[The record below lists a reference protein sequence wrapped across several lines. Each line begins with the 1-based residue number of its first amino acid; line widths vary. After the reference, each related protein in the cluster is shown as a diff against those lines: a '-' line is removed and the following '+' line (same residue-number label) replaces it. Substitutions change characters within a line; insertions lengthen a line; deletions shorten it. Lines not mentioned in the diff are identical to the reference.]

1 MADVTDHS
9 AVADAAEMVLLVRDL
24 GAGGFVR
31 LASMARAA
39 GCRIGVVN
47 GPNRDPGVAELLSSA
62 DRLVT
67 VADPTNVDE
76 VTEAARQATDG
87 YRLGAVLSTSDGTVA
102 VAAQVAE
109 RLGLR
114 RTPAAPIMVT
124 RDKFR
129 ARQVLAE
136 AGLAQP
142 GFALLSDAGQVE
154 QVAAQV
160 GLPAV
165 VKPVNGT
172 GSYLVRVVRSV
183 PELAAAYQELAAAQ
197 ASGPLAHL
205 YTSESST
212 VPATTVLVEGA
223 LQGREF
229 CMDVVVRDGQ
239 IEPLALIDKFLIDE
253 RFFELGF
260 VDPPFDLPEERAER
274 IRAHVVDAIRALGID
289 NTVAHVEIID
299 DVTLG
304 PTVVEVN
311 AGRPGG
317 VPPMVLTQ
325 LTTGVDTAAELLAVH
340 RGVPSPRTAPKLTMP
355 VAALN
360 IFPTATGR
368 VRAVHGLDKVA
379 EHPDVISVDAG
390 LAPGQVVTDEYESH
404 MIGIMVAGFLDRD
417 DLIETYHQLASMV
430 TLEIEPI

>member
-1 MADVTDHS
+1 M
-9 AVADAAEMVLLVRDL
+9 
-24 GAGGFVR
+24 
-31 LASMARAA
+31 
-39 GCRIGVVN
+39 
-47 GPNRDPGVAELLSSA
+47 
-62 DRLVT
+62 
-67 VADPTNVDE
+67 
-76 VTEAARQATDG
+76 
-87 YRLGAVLSTSDGTVA
+87 
-102 VAAQVAE
+102 
-109 RLGLR
+109 
-114 RTPAAPIMVT
+114 
-124 RDKFR
+124 
-129 ARQVLAE
+129 
-136 AGLAQP
+136 
-142 GFALLSDAGQVE
+142 
-154 QVAAQV
+154 
-160 GLPAV
+160 
-165 VKPVNGT
+165 
-172 GSYLVRVVRSV
+172 
-183 PELAAAYQELAAAQ
+183 
-197 ASGPLAHL
+197 
-205 YTSESST
+205 
-212 VPATTVLVEGA
+212 
-223 LQGREF
+223 
-229 CMDVVVRDGQ
+229 
-239 IEPLALIDKFLIDE
+239 
-253 RFFELGF
+253 
-260 VDPPFDLPEERAER
+260 
-274 IRAHVVDAIRALGID
+274 
-289 NTVAHVEIID
+289 EIID

>member
-39 GCRIGVVN
+39 GWRSGVVN

-114 RTPAAPIMVT
+114 RPPAAPIMVT

-229 CMDVVVRDGQ
+229 CMDV
-239 IEPLALIDKFLIDE
+239 
-253 RFFELGF
+253 
-260 VDPPFDLPEERAER
+260 
-274 IRAHVVDAIRALGID
+274 
-289 NTVAHVEIID
+289 
-299 DVTLG
+299 
-304 PTVVEVN
+304 
-311 AGRPGG
+311 
-317 VPPMVLTQ
+317 
-325 LTTGVDTAAELLAVH
+325 
-340 RGVPSPRTAPKLTMP
+340 
-355 VAALN
+355 
-360 IFPTATGR
+360 
-368 VRAVHGLDKVA
+368 
-379 EHPDVISVDAG
+379 
-390 LAPGQVVTDEYESH
+390 
-404 MIGIMVAGFLDRD
+404 
-417 DLIETYHQLASMV
+417 
-430 TLEIEPI
+430 